1 MARYWALA
9 LMAVLPLCVGV
20 TQAGGKKD
28 GEYFAKDRLTKDD
41 PRDKRRNAA
50 HKIHTGKVVLLNFW
64 DVKSASSAAALP
76 RLREW
81 HEKLKGQGLEVVGVT
96 FYNSELGQKYAF
108 DKESGKAVKADD
120 ASKESD
126 QALMKEF
133 AEHHKLDFLLLTLNK
148 AEALR

>member
-9 LMAVLPLCVGV
+9 LFAVLSLCVG
-20 TQAGGKKD
+20 TTPAGGKKD
-28 GEYFAKDRLTKDD
+28 GEYFAKDKLTKDD

-50 HKIHTGKVVLLNFW
+50 SKIHTVKLKAKEVLLNFW

-81 HEKLKGQGLEVVGVT
+81 HEKLKGQGLEVVGIT

-108 DKESGKAVKADD
+108 DKESGKAVQTDTPAT
-120 ASKESD
+120 KESD
-126 QALMKEF
+126 QALMKAF
-133 AEHHKLDFLLLTLNK
+133 A
-148 AEALR
+148 